1 MLYFN
6 CWDVKNAPS
15 PDPVISGWTKL
26 TYTRVTVTPEEWL
39 LNPYSSTASFLEPSW
54 LSTSFPAS
62 LPLPHSNV
70 LAFPVPCLRPYLEFP
85 FPAFLVWLSPQ
96 LDSPPP
102 SSLPRSLCEDSP
114 PITSPVLSLFFP
126 RYRNF
131 HLSRKF
137 FTLFFFDALFI
148 IWNYIVYSFLSLFVI
163 SLPQWNVSSLREGAF
178 SPETEPDTCQSKIIN
193 PNVLFQHSITNK
205 FFLRPIS
212 RLSYCNKSKYSGL
225 AWWSSG

>member
-70 LAFPVPCLRPYLEFP
+70 LAFSVPCLRPHLEFP
-85 FPAFLVWLSPQ
+85 VPAFLVWLSPQ

-102 SSLPRSLCEDSP
+102 SSLPRLLCEDSP
-114 PITSPVLSLFFP
+114 PITSPVLSSFYDTGISISLGSSLLYFSLMYFL
-126 RYRNF
+126 
-131 HLSRKF
+131 LSGI
-137 FTLFFFDALFI
+137 TLCIHFYHFL
-148 IWNYIVYSFLSLFVI
+148 LSLCLNEMWAPWENGL
-163 SLPQWNVSSLREGAF
+163 SLLKQSLTLVSPR
-178 SPETEPDTCQSKIIN
+178 
-193 PNVLFQHSITNK
+193 
-205 FFLRPIS
+205 
-212 RLSYCNKSKYSGL
+212 
-225 AWWSSG
+225 

>member
-6 CWDVKNAPS
+6 CWDVQDAPS
-15 PDPVISGWTKL
+15 PDPAISGWTKL

-39 LNPYSSTASFLEPSW
+39 LNPYSSTASFLEPS
-54 LSTSFPAS
+54 LLCTSFPAS

-70 LAFPVPCLRPYLEFP
+70 LAFSVPCLRPHLEFP

-96 LDSPPP
+96 LDSPP

-137 FTLFFFDALFI
+137 FIFLWCTFYYLELYCVFI
-148 IWNYIVYSFLSLFVI
+148 FITFCYLSTPMKCELPERRGFLS
-163 SLPQWNVSSLREGAF
+163 WNRAWHLSVQ
-178 SPETEPDTCQSKIIN
+178 D
-193 PNVLFQHSITNK
+193 NK
-205 FFLRPIS
+205 P
-212 RLSYCNKSKYSGL
+212 
-225 AWWSSG
+225 

>member
-6 CWDVKNAPS
+6 CWDVQNAPS
-15 PDPVISGWTKL
+15 PDPAISGWTKL

-39 LNPYSSTASFLEPSW
+39 LNPYSSTASFLEPSL

-70 LAFPVPCLRPYLEFP
+70 LAFSVPCLTPHLEFP

-114 PITSPVLSLFFP
+114 SITSPVLALSSSQDTGISISLG
-126 RYRNF
+126 
-131 HLSRKF
+131 SS
-137 FTLFFFDALFI
+137 LFFFDALFI

-163 SLPQWNVSSLREGAF
+163 SLPQWNVSSLTEGAF

-193 PNVLFQHSITNK
+193 PNALFQHSITNK

-212 RLSYCNKSKYSGL
+212 SLSYCNKSKYSEL
-225 AWWSSG
+225 PWWSSG